1 VNLDFSKIVLIR
13 VDLFKKN
20 SDFSRSGSGALSVL
34 VLLLGLMHALYPRAF
49 RRRSALVNYVYH
61 KDAYVY
67 GGIVSWMRSYSGSIV
82 MASRLAGILNSIGLK
97 YIEIEKGVTW
107 C

>member
-1 VNLDFSKIVLIR
+1 VNLYFSKIVLIR

-61 KDAYVY
+61 KDACVY

-82 MASRLAGILNSIGLK
+82 MASRLSGILNSIGLK
-97 YIEIEKGVTW
+97 YIEIERGVTW

>member
-1 VNLDFSKIVLIR
+1 MNLDFSKIVFIR

-34 VLLLGLMHALYPRAF
+34 VLLLGLMHALYPRVF

-61 KDAYVY
+61 KDTYVY
-67 GGIVSWMRSYSGSIV
+67 GGMFLGCDVFRFYRNGKSAFRDFKN
-82 MASRLAGILNSIGLK
+82 RLG
-97 YIEIEKGVTW
+97 
-107 C
+107 